1 LKPYSKAQ
9 KNDLRYAEH
18 ANRFNNLGYLPK
30 LSSAIVTGKALG
42 LSRADAV
49 LVSTRVVDALSNW
62 KELLIK
68 EGVDDPDL
76 LNIPEA
82 TQGRGSANNR

>member
-1 LKPYSKAQ
+1 
-9 KNDLRYAEH
+9 
-18 ANRFNNLGYLPK
+18 LPK
-30 LSSAIVTGKALG
+30 LSSAIDTGKALG

-62 KELLIK
+62 KALLIK

-82 TQGRGSANNR
+82 TQG

>member
-1 LKPYSKAQ
+1 
-9 KNDLRYAEH
+9 
-18 ANRFNNLGYLPK
+18 
-30 LSSAIVTGKALG
+30 
-42 LSRADAV
+42 

-62 KELLIK
+62 KALLIK

-82 TQGRGSANNR
+82 TQG